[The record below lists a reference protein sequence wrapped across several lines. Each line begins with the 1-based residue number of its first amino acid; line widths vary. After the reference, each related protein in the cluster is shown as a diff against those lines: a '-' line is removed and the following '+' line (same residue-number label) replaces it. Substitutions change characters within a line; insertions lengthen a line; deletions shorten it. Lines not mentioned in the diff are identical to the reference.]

1 MKESLY
7 RKFASA
13 WLVCFDGD
21 GSGAGGSGDGG
32 AGDGSAGDGGAG
44 AGDGG
49 AGDGR
54 VGDGGTGAGG
64 AGAGDGGAKKTFT
77 QEEVNELLAKNKR
90 TLQAKLSA
98 AEKAHQQLLENK
110 HLTED
115 ERTRLETSLEELR
128 SASRT
133 KEQQLIHEKKQ
144 LEERLS
150 NQLKEAQEKVTKTW
164 QMYENSTIERA
175 LVDAAIANEAY
186 NPDQVATLLRRSA
199 KLVEKK
205 DEQGKSLGSYEVM
218 VELADQH
225 AETGEPLITTRT
237 PDAAVKR
244 MKELKQNLNLFKSGV
259 VSGLGSH
266 SATGG
271 VTPGKNGRLS
281 REQIANLSQDQY
293 NRIRKENP
301 ALLGF
306 SK

>member
-21 GSGAGGSGDGG
+21 GNGVGAGTAGAAAG
-32 AGDGSAGDGGAG
+32 AGDAGDAGAAGG

-49 AGDGR
+49 AG
-54 VGDGGTGAGG
+54 
-64 AGAGDGGAKKTFT
+64 GAGDGGKKTFT
-77 QEEVNELLAKNKR
+77 QDEVNALLASNKR
-90 TLQAKLSA
+90 SLQAKLSA
-98 AEKAHQQLLENK
+98 AEKAHQELLENK
-110 HLTED
+110 HLTEE

-128 SASRT
+128 AASRT
-133 KEQQLIHEKKQ
+133 KEQQLLHEKKT

-150 NQLKEAQEKVTKTW
+150 AQLKEAQEKIGKTW
-164 QMYENSTIERA
+164 QMYENSMIERA
-175 LVDAAIANEAY
+175 LLDAAVSNEAY
-186 NPDQVATLLRRSA
+186 NPDQVATLLRRNA

-205 DEQGKSLGSYEVM
+205 DEQGKPTGAYEVL

-225 AETGEPLITTRT
+225 AETGEPITTTRT
-237 PDAAVKR
+237 PDAALKR
-244 MKELKQNLNLFKSGV
+244 MKDLKQNLNLFKSGV

-281 REQIANLSQDQY
+281 REQIANLTQDQY
-293 NRIRKENP
+293 NKIRKENP

>member
-1 MKESLY
+1 
-7 RKFASA
+7 
-13 WLVCFDGD
+13 
-21 GSGAGGSGDGG
+21 
-32 AGDGSAGDGGAG
+32 
-44 AGDGG
+44 
-49 AGDGR
+49 
-54 VGDGGTGAGG
+54 
-64 AGAGDGGAKKTFT
+64 
-77 QEEVNELLAKNKR
+77 
-90 TLQAKLSA
+90 LSA

-128 SASRT
+128 AASRT

-175 LVDAAIANEAY
+175 LLDAAIANEAY

-199 KLVEKK
+199 KLIEKK
-205 DEQGKSLGSYEVM
+205 DEHGKLIGGHEVM

-225 AETGEPLITTRT
+225 AETGEPIVTTRT

-244 MKELKQNLNLFKSGV
+244 MKELQKHGNLFKSGV
-259 VSGLGSH
+259 VSGLGGH

-281 REQIANLSQDQY
+281 REQIASLSQDQY
-293 NRIRKENP
+293 NKIRKENP

>member
-1 MKESLY
+1 MKNLSLILNVVLFVAVGVLY
-7 RKFASA
+7 YLHFASNPSSSS
-13 WLVCFDGD
+13 
-21 GSGAGGSGDGG
+21 GSLTTGPSGDLQI
-32 AGDGSAGDGGAG
+32 AFINADSILQ
-44 AGDGG
+44 
-49 AGDGR
+49 
-54 VGDGGTGAGG
+54 
-64 AGAGDGGAKKTFT
+64 KY
-77 QEEVNELLAKNKR
+77 EYLEVK
-90 TLQAKLSA
+90 
-98 AEKAHQQLLENK
+98 
-110 HLTED
+110 
-115 ERTRLETSLEELR
+115 
-128 SASRT
+128 
-133 KEQQLIHEKKQ
+133 KKQ

-175 LVDAAIANEAY
+175 LLDAAIANEAY

-199 KLVEKK
+199 KLIEKK
-205 DEQGKSLGSYEVM
+205 DEHGKLIGGHEVM

-225 AETGEPLITTRT
+225 AETDEPIVTTRT

-244 MKELKQNLNLFKSGV
+244 MKELQKHGNLFKSGV

-266 SATGG
+266 SAAGG

-293 NRIRKENP
+293 NKIRKENP

>member
-1 MKESLY
+1 MNLSLY
-7 RKFASA
+7 RKFANA

-21 GSGAGGSGDGG
+21 GGGGASG
-32 AGDGSAGDGGAG
+32 AGDGDNGAGDGG

-64 AGAGDGGAKKTFT
+64 AGAGDVGAKKTFT

-90 TLQAKLSA
+90 SLQAKLSA

-110 HLTED
+110 HLSED
-115 ERTRLETSLEELR
+115 DRTRLETSLEELR
-128 SASRT
+128 AASRT

-144 LEERLS
+144 LEERLT

-175 LVDAAIANEAY
+175 LLDAAMANEAY
-186 NPDQVATLLRRSA
+186 NPDQVVTLLRRSA
-199 KLVEKK
+199 RLIEKK
-205 DEQGKSLGSYEVM
+205 DEQGKLLGGHGVM

-225 AETGEPLITTRT
+225 AETGEPIVTTRT
-237 PDAAVKR
+237 PDSAVKR
-244 MKELKQNLNLFKSGV
+244 MKELQKHGNLFKSGV
-259 VSGLGSH
+259 VSGLGGH

-293 NRIRKENP
+293 NKIRKENP

-306 SK
+306 TT

>member
-21 GSGAGGSGDGG
+21 NSGAGG
-32 AGDGSAGDGGAG
+32 AGDGGANDGG

-49 AGDGR
+49 AGDSGAADSR
-54 VGDGGTGAGG
+54 AGDGGTGAGG
-64 AGAGDGGAKKTFT
+64 AGAGDGGTKKTFT

-128 SASRT
+128 AASRT

-175 LVDAAIANEAY
+175 LLDAAIANEAY

-199 KLVEKK
+199 KLIERK
-205 DEQGKSLGSYEVM
+205 DEHGKLIGGHEVM

-225 AETGEPLITTRT
+225 AETDEPIVTTRS

-244 MKELKQNLNLFKSGV
+244 MKELPKHGNLFKSGV

-293 NRIRKENP
+293 NKIRKENP

>member
-1 MKESLY
+1 MKLDLY

-21 GSGAGGSGDGG
+21 GSGAGG
-32 AGDGSAGDGGAG
+32 AGDGGAADNG
-44 AGDGG
+44 AGAGAAGDGG
-49 AGDGR
+49 ADDSRAGDS
-54 VGDGGTGAGG
+54 GTAAGG
-64 AGAGDGGAKKTFT
+64 AAAGDGGAKKTFT

-175 LVDAAIANEAY
+175 LLDAAMANEAY

-205 DEQGKSLGSYEVM
+205 DEQGKSLGAFEVM

-225 AETGEPLITTRT
+225 AETGEAITTTRT

-293 NRIRKENP
+293 NKIRKENP

-306 SK
+306 IK